1 MPYLIEANLLNKI
14 LNFFGGSSSSNKKND
29 FLDKIRKSDPQLAQA
44 FNQWETEFI
53 KLLKASRAVKVKHKM
68 DTTEI
73 DKLIQKYS

>member
-1 MPYLIEANLLNKI
+1 MPKLIEVTLLNKI
-14 LNFFGGSSSSNKKND
+14 LGFLGGNSSTDKKSQFIKNLKKAD
-29 FLDKIRKSDPQLAQA
+29 PALGKS
-44 FNQWETEFI
+44 FENWENEFI

>member
-1 MPYLIEANLLNKI
+1 MPHLVEANLLNKI
-14 LNFFGGSSSSNKKND
+14 LNFFGGNSSSNTKND
-29 FLDKIRKSDPQLAQA
+29 FLNKLKKSDPKLAQA
-44 FNQWETEFI
+44 FNAWESEFI